1 MPGRVQVVHPLPA
14 VQALCSLLGACT
26 TLTLTPAEAPSPL
39 LFCLVL
45 RRVWGC
51 VSIML
56 ETQFA
61 ALGCMRDVS
70 LVSYLASMQRLE
82 MSPQQLQRCPSEPG
96 PLILPVLGPAT
107 PEPRSRRR
115 GGSAYGA
122 AVLGSQPHEGFVPGE
137 ARACGG

>member
-1 MPGRVQVVHPLPA
+1 MH
-14 VQALCSLLGACT
+14 LG
-26 TLTLTPAEAPSPL
+26 
-39 LFCLVL
+39 
-45 RRVWGC
+45 
-51 VSIML
+51 
-56 ETQFA
+56 
-61 ALGCMRDVS
+61 
-70 LVSYLASMQRLE
+70 LVSGTELASLQRLE

-137 ARACGG
+137 ARACGGWTESQLISGAAMGDAQQLILRVKCPEMVFMAVMLIMMQQVPLQLAMHQM